1 MLGFTPKESKFIVF
15 LLLTFLI
22 GLGIRVFQIKWKSLP
37 QTSSLNLENYHSNT
51 HPGISDVLA
60 DSSEQAKGIDDINNK
75 FVFINTANLDE
86 FKQLPGI
93 GPIKAERIIQYR
105 QAKGYFSSIDELKKV
120 KGIGDKT
127 LQKLRPFL
135 KINLN
140 NQNIIMEENR

>member
-15 LLLTFLI
+15 LLVTFLI

-51 HPGISDVLA
+51 NPDMSDIQA
-60 DSSEQAKGIDDINNK
+60 ENSNQAKGIDDINNK

-93 GPIKAERIIQYR
+93 GPVKAERIIQYR

-127 LQKLRPFL
+127 IQKLKPFL

>member
-15 LLLTFLI
+15 LLVTFLI

-51 HPGISDVLA
+51 HSSVSDVYA
-60 DSSEQAKGIDDINNK
+60 DSSIQAKGIDDINNK

-93 GPIKAERIIQYR
+93 GPVKAERIIQYR

-127 LQKLRPFL
+127 IQKLKPFL
-135 KINLN
+135 KINVN